1 MPIKSFLFSS
11 VPNILYELGSSV
23 KVGAI
28 AKKLGCKSV
37 VVVTDPGLK
46 RLGLTDTVVEGI
58 ERQGL
63 RASVYDKVVEDP
75 PEKNS

>member
-1 MPIKSFLFSS
+1 MSKKDTAHSIWMPIKNFLFSS

-46 RLGLTDTVVEGI
+46 RLGLTDTVVG
-58 ERQGL
+58 GPT
-63 RASVYDKVVEDP
+63 A
-75 PEKNS
+75 

>member
-23 KVGAI
+23 KVRVI
-28 AKKLGCKSV
+28 AKNLSCKSV

-63 RASVYDKVVEDP
+63 RAFVYDKVV
-75 PEKNS
+75 